1 MIWPVPDPLSWTLI
15 AVFLFLSFFFS
26 AAETGLASC
35 NRFKMQIKADNG
47 SHNAKIVLK
56 LIDKFDRAL
65 TTVLIG
71 HNLVTIACSAIST
84 LLFLGFFTQYMDES
98 WASIICS
105 IIMAFVVY
113 LLGDTLPKTIARA
126 IPDTVSLATAYP
138 IYGLGLILYPIVLAF
153 EGIGKLIDKIFAQ
166 KKEAEFSEEDFENTV
181 EQVTDEGVL
190 EEEQQEMIQSAL
202 EFSSIPVKKVF
213 TPLEKM
219 VMVDID
225 GLTHESLQEKLAD
238 ITYSRIP
245 VYKKDYDH
253 FVGVLLVKNYTANYL
268 KNPATPIRKSLVK
281 PYFVQQSIRLDDLFR
296 GFKKHHTHC
305 AFVTNTAKKVIGMV
319 TMEDV
324 LEELI
329 PDIGEPRVRRKRRSS

>member
-15 AVFLFLSFFFS
+15 GVFLFLSFFFS
-26 AAETGLASC
+26 AAETSLASC

-47 SHNAKIVLK
+47 SHVAKIVLK
-56 LIDKFDRAL
+56 LLDKFDRAL

-84 LLFLGFFTQYMDES
+84 LLFLEFFSQYMDES

-126 IPDTVSLATAYP
+126 IPDTVSTITAYP
-138 IYGLGLILYPIVLAF
+138 IYVLSLILFPIVLMF
-153 EGIGKLIDKIFAQ
+153 EGIGHLIDKIFAQ

-190 EEEQQEMIQSAL
+190 DEEQQEMIQSAL
-202 EFSSIPVKKVF
+202 EFGSIPVKQVL

-219 VMVDID
+219 VAIDID
-225 GLTHESLQEKLAD
+225 GLTHEELQKKLED

-245 VYKKDYDH
+245 IYKKDYDH
-253 FVGVLLVKNYTANYL
+253 FVGVLLVKNYTEAYLAN
-268 KNPATPIRKSLVK
+268 PTTPIRKSLVK

-296 GFKKHHTHC
+296 GFKKHHTHL
-305 AFVTNTAKKVIGMV
+305 AFVTNTSKKVVGMV

-329 PDIGEPRVRRKRRSS
+329 PNIDEPRTRRRRRTS

>member
-1 MIWPVPDPLSWTLI
+1 MPDPLSWTLI
-15 AVFLFLSFFFS
+15 GIFLFLSFFFS
-26 AAETGLASC
+26 AAETSLASC

-47 SHNAKIVLK
+47 SHVAKIVLK
-56 LIDKFDRAL
+56 LLEKFDRAL

-84 LLFLGFFTQYMDES
+84 ILFLEFFNDFMSDE
-98 WASIICS
+98 WASVVCS

-113 LLGDTLPKTIARA
+113 LLGDTFPKTIARA
-126 IPDTVSLATAYP
+126 IPDTVSMITAYP
-138 IYGLGLILYPIVLAF
+138 IYFLSILLYPIVLMF
-153 EGIGKLIDKIFAQ
+153 EGIGKLIDKLFAS

-190 EEEQQEMIQSAL
+190 DEEQQEMIQSAL
-202 EFSSIPVKKVF
+202 EFGSIPVKQVL

-219 VMVDID
+219 VAIDID
-225 GLTHESLQEKLAD
+225 GLTHEELQKKLD
-238 ITYSRIP
+238 SITYSRIP

-253 FVGVLLVKNYTANYL
+253 FVGVLLVKNYTENYL
-268 KNPATPIRKSLVK
+268 ANPNAPIRKSLVK

-296 GFKKHHTHC
+296 GFKRHHTHL
-305 AFVTNTAKKVIGMV
+305 AFVTNTAKKVVGMV

-329 PDIGEPRVRRKRRSS
+329 PDIAEPRTRRRKAS

>member
-15 AVFLFLSFFFS
+15 GVFLFLSFFFS
-26 AAETGLASC
+26 AAETSLASC

-47 SHNAKIVLK
+47 SHVAKIVL
-56 LIDKFDRAL
+56 LLLDKFDRAL

-84 LLFLGFFTQYMDES
+84 LLFLSFFTKIMDES
-98 WASIICS
+98 AASVICS
-105 IIMAFVVY
+105 ILMAFVVY

-126 IPDTVSLATAYP
+126 IPDTLSQITAYP
-138 IYGLGLILYPIVLAF
+138 IYILSLILFPIVWLF
-153 EGIGKLIDKIFAQ
+153 EGIGKLIDRLFQAKTQ
-166 KKEAEFSEEDFENTV
+166 DEFTEEDFENTV

-190 EEEQQEMIQSAL
+190 DEEQQEMIQSAL

-219 VMVDID
+219 VAIDID
-225 GLTHESLQEKLAD
+225 GLTHEELQKKLLE

-253 FVGVLLVKNYTANYL
+253 FVGVLLVKNYTAAYL
-268 KNPATPIRKSLVK
+268 NNPSAPIRKSIVK
-281 PYFVQQSIRLDDLFR
+281 PYFVPQSIRLDDLFR

-305 AFVTNTAKKVIGMV
+305 AFVTNTSKKVIGMV

-329 PDIGEPRVRRKRRSS
+329 PDIGEPRVRRKRRAS